1 MDTHAFFRDRLL
13 AWFAQ
18 SHRPMPWKA
27 ENDPY
32 RIWLSE
38 IILQQTRVEQGM
50 PYYLHFIERFPDVT
64 QLANAPEDEVLKA
77 WEGLGYYSRA
87 RNLHE
92 TAKFIAGELNGVFPN
107 SYAAIRALKG
117 VGDYTAAAIASFA
130 FGLPHAVLD
139 GNVYRVLSR
148 FWDIETPI
156 DTPKAKKEFAE
167 LARQLL
173 PSGQPGDFNQAIMDL
188 GATVCTPRL
197 PQCTSCPLNSECRA
211 LHLNKAGELPVKSKN
226 PVKKDR
232 FFLYL
237 VVNYR
242 QQTLVQKREGKDIWR
257 NLYEFPLLEAIS
269 LPADNQE
276 ILQCLSGYFFDGQ
289 LPPGAE
295 FSAISKPYRQTLTHR
310 RITAIFGEVN
320 FSSETP
326 ESTFHRSP
334 FENSKLVSKSE
345 LKKNIAVPRVIDWY
359 LQEKALTLR
368 LI

>member
-1 MDTHAFFRDRLL
+1 MDTHAFFREKLL
-13 AWFAQ
+13 TWFAQ
-18 SHRPMPWKA
+18 NHRPMPWKA

-50 PYYLHFIERFPDVT
+50 PYYLNFIERFPDVT

-92 TAKFIAGELNGVFPN
+92 TAKFISGELKGVFPD
-107 SYAAIRALKG
+107 SYTAIRALKG

-148 FWDIETPI
+148 FWGIETPT
-156 DTPKAKKEFAE
+156 DTPKAKKEFAA
-167 LARQLL
+167 LAQQLL
-173 PSGQPGDFNQAIMDL
+173 PSERPGDFNQAIMDL

-197 PQCTSCPLNSECRA
+197 PQCTSCLLHPECCAFR
-211 LHLNKAGELPVKSKN
+211 LNKTGELPIKSKN
-226 PVKKDR
+226 PIKKDR

-242 QQTLVQKREGKDIWR
+242 QQTLVQKRESKDIWR
-257 NLYEFPLLEAIS
+257 NLYEFPLFEATS
-269 LPADNQE
+269 LPADNHE
-276 ILQCLSGYFFDGQ
+276 VLQCLSGHFFDGQ

-295 FSAISKPYRQTLTHR
+295 FGAISKPYRQTLTHR

-326 ESTFHRSP
+326 ESLFSDHP
-334 FENSKLVSKSE
+334 FEHSKLVSKAE